1 MIYFLMDYTGYSWKS
16 FVYSIKLA
24 IVGINFFFNF
34 FLLRRLI
41 VLTDEQLVTLGIES
55 FGHRIEL
62 MVNVCFISS

>member
-1 MIYFLMDYTGYSWKS
+1 M
-16 FVYSIKLA
+16 YSIKLA
-24 IVGINFFFNF
+24 IVGINFF

-62 MVNVCFISS
+62 MVNVCYISS

>member
-1 MIYFLMDYTGYSWKS
+1 M
-16 FVYSIKLA
+16 YSIKLA
-24 IVGINFFFNF
+24 IVGIKIIII
-34 FLLRRLI
+34 FLSCRLI

>member
-1 MIYFLMDYTGYSWKS
+1 M
-16 FVYSIKLA
+16 YSIKLA
-24 IVGINFFFNF
+24 IVGINFFFF

-62 MVNVCFISS
+62 MVNVCYISS

>member
-1 MIYFLMDYTGYSWKS
+1 MIHFLIDYTQGYSWKS

-24 IVGINFFFNF
+24 IVGIIYYF
-34 FLLRRLI
+34 FLSRRLI

-55 FGHRIEL
+55 LGHRIEL